1 MSGISKL
8 IVDAQERKLKFQ
20 GDYIFTP
27 TLMKNN
33 HKIED

>member
-8 IVDAQERKLKFQ
+8 IVDALERKLKLQ
-20 GDYIFTP
+20 GDYIFNP